1 MRCQVFQTQIHE
13 FLDGELPPREMSR
26 MEEHRVRCESCRL
39 DYQRL
44 VLVREAVRTRATMPS
59 AAVELVRQRLE
70 RGEERWAGLRD
81 AADRLRTYWRDLD
94 GRFVWSKVSAVPV
107 TLCFFALLLVH
118 FSPARLE
125 RLEMLA
131 FTSHPADRHS
141 VPFVRSVRMRQTR
154 EDIQILMDVA
164 WRLPFEDSL
173 SVVAEIRP
181 DGLVQIDSVLE
192 YPRSHAL
199 LTAVDGALRR
209 SRFDRGPNTGNRLV
223 IFSFQKID
231 VYDEINGHGREG
243 T

>member
-1 MRCQVFQTQIHE
+1 MRCQVFQAQIHE

-26 MEEHRVRCESCRL
+26 MEEHRLGCEPCGR
-39 DYQRL
+39 DYERL
-44 VLVREAVRTRATMPS
+44 VLIREGIRTRATMPL
-59 AAVELVRQRLE
+59 AAVEQVRHRLD
-70 RGEERWAGLRD
+70 RRLQGWNGLRE
-81 AADRLRTYWRDLD
+81 AADWLRTYWRDLD
-94 GRFVWSKVSAVPV
+94 RRFVWSKVSAVPV

-125 RLEMLA
+125 RLDMLA
-131 FTSHPADRHS
+131 FSSHPADRQG

-154 EDIQILMDVA
+154 EDIQVLLDVA

-181 DGLVQIDSVLE
+181 DGIVQIDSVLE

-209 SRFDRGPNTGNRLV
+209 SRFDRGPATGNRLV

-231 VYDEINGHGREG
+231 VYDETNGHSREG